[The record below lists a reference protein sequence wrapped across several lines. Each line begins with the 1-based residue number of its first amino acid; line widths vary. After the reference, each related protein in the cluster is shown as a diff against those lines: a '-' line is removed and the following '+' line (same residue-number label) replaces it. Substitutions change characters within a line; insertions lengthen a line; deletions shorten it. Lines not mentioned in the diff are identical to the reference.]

1 MKQLIEI
8 IIVTIVALG
17 TVAIIIITR
26 EPTERVQVNA
36 IQPYQQP
43 QREKYQP
50 PEWVTN
56 ERGQRCIKQGTTI
69 TCG

>member
-1 MKQLIEI
+1 MVVAADSDAR
-8 IIVTIVALG
+8 VTI
-17 TVAIIIITR
+17 T
-26 EPTERVQVNA
+26 
-36 IQPYQQP
+36 QQP

-56 ERGQRCIKQGTTI
+56 ERGQLCIKQGTTV

>member
-17 TVAIIIITR
+17 TVATIIITT
-26 EPTERVQVNA
+26 EPTEKVQVNS
-36 IQPYQQP
+36 IQP
-43 QREKYQP
+43 QREKYVA

-56 ERGQRCIKQGTTI
+56 ERGQRCIKQGTTV